1 MSIEYKVAVLRARK
15 GVSGVGRRLAQALDA
30 YEVTCHNVPAER
42 LHPECVVINYGRSE
56 WPEWWK
62 NTYKMINYPESV
74 YKCVHKIITL
84 QELSKYGIPCVQ
96 VIYNFEE
103 AKSWIEHGYRVFC
116 RTTETGKQGNGIVLA
131 AKLNELV
138 TNQLVLINGKVM
150 TICFYQD
157 STTADR
163 GTIHPSY
170 VQIELPKETLEKL
183 KKEIILSP
191 DLLEYFYQASFPELD
206 STPERPGARRIPSDG
221 FIMLDETRTNS
232 IKELIHDPGISFNL
246 QSNHKSLS

>member
-1 MSIEYKVAVLRARK
+1 MQPLPTEFNAGQMKIYASEFASQATKKNVHGKFPAKTMVPGLASGISEGRQVFAYQDHGPDKIPLGDLESEIIYK
-15 GVSGVGRRLAQALDA
+15 
-30 YEVTCHNVPAER
+30 
-42 LHPECVVINYGRSE
+42 LHP
-56 WPEWWK
+56 
-62 NTYKMINYPESV
+62 
-74 YKCVHKIITL
+74 KITQAYL
-84 QELSKYGIPCVQ
+84 DKRNE
-96 VIYNFEE
+96 F
-103 AKSWIEHGYRVFC
+103 
-116 RTTETGKQGNGIVLA
+116 
-131 AKLNELV
+131 KLNELV

-191 DLLEYFYQASFPELD
+191 DLLEYFYQASFPDLD

-232 IKELIHDPGISFNL
+232 IKELMLRIKSYPGDGQIL
-246 QSNHKSLS
+246 QLKKYFKEIEPLKNKMGPYGTGNKTELQ